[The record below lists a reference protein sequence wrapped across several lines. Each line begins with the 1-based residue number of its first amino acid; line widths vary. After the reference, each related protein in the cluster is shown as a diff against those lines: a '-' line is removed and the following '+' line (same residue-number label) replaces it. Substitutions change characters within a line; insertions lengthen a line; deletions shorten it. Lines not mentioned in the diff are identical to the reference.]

1 MDIQFY
7 HTLLSEIK
15 TKIQKAQVKAIF
27 AVNAE
32 MIFLYWEIGKSIAI
46 QQEQK
51 GWSAKIIPKLS
62 QDLKN
67 EFPEIKGFSERNFKF
82 MVQFHKEYSQ
92 LPIGKQPVSQLEVSQ
107 ISLLGKI
114 PWGHHILLMEKV
126 KDTNIRIWYAEKCIE
141 NGWSREL
148 LQTQIQK
155 QLHLREGK
163 RICYHTKPA

>member
-67 EFPEIKGFSERNFKF
+67 EFPEIKGFSERNLGYMLKF
-82 MVQFHKEYSQ
+82 AKEYPEEAILQQ
-92 LPIGKQPVSQLEVSQ
+92 LVAKL
-107 ISLLGKI
+107 
-114 PWGHHILLMEKV
+114 PWGHNLLLMEKV